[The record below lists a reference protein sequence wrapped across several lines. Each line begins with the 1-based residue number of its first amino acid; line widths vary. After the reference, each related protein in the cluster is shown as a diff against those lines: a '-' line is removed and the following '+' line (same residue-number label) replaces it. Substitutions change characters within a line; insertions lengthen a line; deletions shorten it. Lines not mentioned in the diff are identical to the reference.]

1 MTTYNSYEEAK
12 IANPREEILKARDD
26 WDGCKSYVGKF
37 TANKSDENGGTPL
50 IGKGA
55 WELCNPSDCCMT
67 YNQCD
72 EFSVGMIVLERG
84 VVREL
89 NVVSASI
96 LNTAKSDP
104 IQRESWDSHLILR
117 AAALKPRDNDY
128 AMSVMEKK
136 VKVEYVQEGS
146 FKEVLKCAID
156 GEVFYSKDGKGE
168 FKFDVPRMSFVN
180 HDGVDMKISNLT
192 YHEFYRRI
200 ETEIDERKEFIK
212 AYSILRE
219 KFMIQREYEYFDDF
233 MADSGKFKLVDGE

>member
-1 MTTYNSYEEAK
+1 MTYDSFSTAK
-12 IANPREEILKARDD
+12 IANPHEEILKARDD
-26 WDGCKSYVGKF
+26 WDGCKSYIGKF
-37 TANKSDENGGTPL
+37 VANKSDENGGIPL

-55 WELCNPSDCCMT
+55 WKICNPVDYCMAVEKFLADGYKFT
-67 YNQCD
+67 KGD
-72 EFSVGMIVLERG
+72 VVLNMHEVLTLTESKVWNFNRKDKLDSK
-84 VVREL
+84 RY
-89 NVVSASI
+89 I
-96 LNTAKSDP
+96 LS
-104 IQRESWDSHLILR
+104 

-136 VKVEYVQEGS
+136 VKVECVQEES

-180 HDGVDMKISNLT
+180 HDGVDMKIAHLT
-192 YHEFYRRI
+192 NHEFYRRI